1 LRRISSIREFS
12 VSWAEICTVNRVTMF
27 HSTAATRGIEKADP
41 RSHTLIRL
49 AFLLECAAATEG
61 AADAE

>member
-1 LRRISSIREFS
+1 MVRECNAGEFNRLK
-12 VSWAEICTVNRVTMF
+12 ICTVNRVTIF
-27 HSTAATRGIEKADP
+27 PSTGATRRIEKADP

-49 AFLLECAAATEG
+49 ASLLECAAATEG